1 MQPVGKRRTRGEAMV
16 GYGRGHGSS
25 RPVALPRSWCPA
37 SSRAGARVAA
47 PLLVPSQQQSRGAGC
62 STPPGAQ
69 PAAEQGRGLQH
80 PSWCPASAS
89 SQASKEKARKD
100 WQREQAGTPQLQ
112 LTGSDKR

>member
-1 MQPVGKRRTRGEAMV
+1 MEGGRKKGEDAAGREAENERGGDGGV
-16 GYGRGHGSS
+16 
-25 RPVALPRSWCPA
+25 
-37 SSRAGARVAA
+37 RAWAWQQQACGFAA
-47 PLLVPSQQQSRGAGC
+47 LLVPSQQQSRGAGC
-62 STPPGAQ
+62 SAPPGAQ